1 VIYVPIKFHSPHNR
15 NSYTTREADVSW
27 STAIRELID
36 VRGKN
41 VLDIGCGGGI
51 YSRALAEMGAAQ
63 VTGVDFS
70 EEMLLGATAYCEDY
84 DQINFVIGNALQTN
98 LENNTYD
105 VILKR
110 ALIHHI
116 DNRNDLEKSFAEAFR
131 LLKVGGTL
139 VVQDRTPEDCLLP
152 GSKKHIRGYFLSY
165 FPLLA
170 EKEVARR
177 HSSEVVQNALLHAGF
192 QQIDERKLWETR
204 RTYKNANDLQE
215 DLLARKGRSILHEL
229 VDGEVKEL
237 ANHIQK
243 HLEGSTEKE
252 IIEQDRWTI
261 WCALRLA

>member
-1 VIYVPIKFHSPHNR
+1 VPINFHSPHNR
-15 NSYTTREADVSW
+15 NSYRNREADLSW
-27 STAIRELID
+27 STAIEELIE
-36 VRGKN
+36 VRGKK

-51 YSRALAEMGAAQ
+51 YTKALAEMGAVQ

-70 EEMLLGATAYCEDY
+70 EEMLRGATAYCEGY
-84 DQINFVIGNALQTN
+84 NQINFVIGNALHTN

-105 VILKR
+105 VILER

-116 DNRNDLEKSFAEAFR
+116 HNGNELEKCFTEAFR

-165 FPLLA
+165 FSLLA

-177 HSSEVVQNALLHAGF
+177 HSNEVVQNTLKQVGF

-204 RTYKNANDLQE
+204 RTYKNTNDLQE
-215 DLLARKGRSILHEL
+215 DLLARTGRSILHDLTDSEL
-229 VDGEVKEL
+229 L
-237 ANHIQK
+237 TLTNYIQK
-243 HLEGSTEKE
+243 QWQGALEEQ
-252 IIEQDRWTI
+252 IIEEDRWTI
-261 WCALRLA
+261 WSASQSSQ